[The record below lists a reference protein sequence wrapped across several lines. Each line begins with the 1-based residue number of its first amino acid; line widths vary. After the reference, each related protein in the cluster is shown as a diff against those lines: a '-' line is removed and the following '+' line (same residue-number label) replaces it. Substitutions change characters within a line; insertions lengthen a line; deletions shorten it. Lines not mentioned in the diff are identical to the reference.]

1 MVSILP
7 TVSLFLVQCL
17 LFRYEFLSHINI
29 VWNSASSFFNVFRR
43 AVGDSPNSG
52 LVQLTSRD
60 PARKIIRRRY
70 LETITKR
77 GSSWETRLHRIA
89 DPGQKNI
96 PANREPSR
104 SAFARS

>member
-7 TVSLFLVQCL
+7 PVSLFLVQCL
-17 LFRYEFLSHINI
+17 LFRYEFYPILISYGI
-29 VWNSASSFFNVFRR
+29 VQALFFNVFRR